1 MKKSLL
7 VIGIS
12 VAILAALTVAGF
24 AFAQKPTPTA
34 PYNGYGMMGGRG
46 GGMMGGLRD
55 EDGYGPMHEVM
66 QAAMAEALGITHDEL
81 EERYAA
87 GDTAWT
93 IAQEKGLTQEE
104 FTTLMSEARSKAF
117 DQLVADG
124 TLTQEQ
130 ADWMGDRMGNMM
142 QNGYGDGTGG
152 CMGNGIN
159 GGRRGPGRWNTQP

>member
-7 VIGIS
+7 VIGFS
-12 VAILAALTVAGF
+12 VAILAALAVAGF
-24 AFAQKPTPTA
+24 AFAQKPTPPA
-34 PYNGYGMMGGRG
+34 PFGPGMMGGRG
-46 GGMMGGLRD
+46 GGMMGGLQS
-55 EDGYGPMHEVM
+55 EDGFGPMHEVM
-66 QAAMAEALGITHDEL
+66 QDAMAEALGITHEEL

-93 IAQEKGLTQEE
+93 IAQEKGLTQDE
-104 FTTLMSEARSKAF
+104 FITLMSEARSKAF

-130 ADWMGDRMGNMM
+130 ADWMAARMGTMM
-142 QNGYGDGTGG
+142 QNGFGDGTGG
-152 CMGNGIN
+152 CMGNGVN

>member
-7 VIGIS
+7 VVGIS

-24 AFAQKPTPTA
+24 AFAQQPTPTV
-34 PYNGYGMMGGRG
+34 PNGPGMMGGRG
-46 GGMMGGLRD
+46 SGMMGGLQG

-66 QAAMAEALGITHDEL
+66 QAAMAEALGTTPEEL
-81 EERYAA
+81 EERHAA

-104 FTTLMSEARSKAF
+104 FITLMSEARSKAF

-130 ADWMGDRMGNMM
+130 ADWMKDRMGTRM

-152 CMGNGIN
+152 CMSDGVN

>member
-7 VIGIS
+7 VIGFS
-12 VAILAALTVAGF
+12 VTILAALAVAGF
-24 AFAQKPTPTA
+24 AFAQKPTPPA
-34 PYNGYGMMGGRG
+34 PFGPGMMGGQG
-46 GGMMGGLRD
+46 GGMMGGWQS

-66 QAAMAEALGITHDEL
+66 QDAMAEALGITHEEL
-81 EERYAA
+81 EARYAA

-104 FTTLMSEARSKAF
+104 FITLMSEARSKAF

-130 ADWMGDRMGNMM
+130 ADWMEAHMGPMM
-142 QNGYGDGTGG
+142 QNGFGDGTGS
-152 CMGNGIN
+152 CMGNGVS
-159 GGRRGPGRWNTQP
+159 GGRRGPGRWNAQP

>member
-12 VAILAALTVAGF
+12 VTILAALAVAGF
-24 AFAQKPTPTA
+24 AFAQQPTPTA
-34 PYNGYGMMGGRG
+34 PNGPGMMGGRG
-46 GGMMGGLRD
+46 GGMMG

-66 QAAMAEALGITHDEL
+66 QAAMAEALGITHEEL
-81 EERYAA
+81 EERLAA

-104 FTTLMSEARSKAF
+104 FFTLMSEARNKAF

-130 ADWMGDRMGNMM
+130 ADWMKSRMGTMM

-152 CMGNGIN
+152 CMGNGVN